1 MDTDEGKRMGNM
13 AEVFGNGKFSAEW
26 RFDKIKE
33 MVEAESWEDD
43 YENKGSQLRTV
54 MLGSIF
60 TITPSGKMYAP
71 FACSNVAGCAGCNG
85 TGHVKSRY
93 KRRVLKKWAAR
104 QKARAKWVAQYGYAN
119 EWPAHILAKSAK
131 LNSLNLRDNPCC
143 TRCGGMGSAEAHDD
157 EQWRQEMEAAL
168 EEVGLSLHY
177 YDDSIFAAEYRETPE
192 NEDDC
197 DEEAE

>member
-1 MDTDEGKRMGNM
+1 MGNM
-13 AEVFGNGKFSAEW
+13 AEAFGSGKFSSQW

-93 KRRVLKKWAAR
+93 KRRVLKKWASR
-104 QKARAKWVAQYGYAN
+104 QKVRAKWIAQYGYAN

-143 TRCGGMGSAEAHDD
+143 TRCGGMASAEAHDD

-168 EEVGLSLHY
+168 GEVGLSLHY
-177 YDDSIFAAEYRETPE
+177 YEDSIFAAEYRETPE
-192 NEDDC
+192 NDDDC